1 MGSFLKRGEGCRYRA
16 RLVAGLGDLVG
27 MPGLL
32 VESMVSGPL
41 NMVIREKALLSVRL
55 AISHSGSFW
64 QGTLG
69 S

>member
-1 MGSFLKRGEGCRYRA
+1 M
-16 RLVAGLGDLVG
+16 AGLGDLVG